1 MKKARLIMSASM
13 LTLAGFTAMTFSSCT
28 KDEDCAPGLEGKNCD
43 VEIRTP
49 MLGTYNA
56 TDVND
61 ADATDIWTYTP
72 VVTANAS
79 VSIVNISNFGDF
91 YEGQEIVTSNVSKNG
106 DNISFTIPSQIP
118 DDEGNE
124 VNGSGT
130 FNVETGKVNINYTLT
145 SPGGDKLNYTGSWT
159 KQ

>member
-1 MKKARLIMSASM
+1 MKKARLIISASM
-13 LTLAGFTAMTFSSCT
+13 LTLAGFTALTLTSCS

-61 ADATDIWTYTP
+61 EDANDIYTYTP
-72 VVTANAS
+72 VISTNAS

-91 YEGQEIVTSNVSKNG
+91 YQGQEIVTSNVSKSG
-106 DNISFTIPSQIP
+106 DNISFTIPSQKP
-118 DDEGNE
+118 DDINE
-124 VNGSGT
+124 VSGSGT
-130 FNVETGKVNINYTLT
+130 YNVDNKKIEINYTLT
-145 SPGGDKLNYTGSWT
+145 SALGDKVNYHGTWT